1 MKVIISLESWHS
13 IVRIKRSN
21 YFLYI
26 NKCLLFI
33 IIIII
38 IIPTKSCRI
47 EKDSKSARIQII
59 VIIII
64 KYKTRQ
70 FLASFSDG
78 FQLQW
83 IHGIQ

>member
-38 IIPTKSCRI
+38 PTKSCRI
-47 EKDSKSARIQII
+47 EKDSKSTRIQII